1 MNIDQDNFIVR
12 PMTLADLK
20 LVISWAADEGWN
32 PGIDDA
38 NNFYV
43 ADPQGF
49 LIGELNGE
57 PISCIS
63 VVRYSQ
69 KFNFIGIYLVRPEWR
84 KKGFGLKTW
93 QEAFKLINNQPAAL
107 DAVLEQVNT
116 YRKSGFKTTHSHLRY
131 QGIIPGEISQDVKE
145 LKTINFEKL
154 CDYDRLYFPAD
165 RHDFLKEWINQSNGK
180 GYGIINDGNLVGY
193 GVIRKAK
200 AGFRI
205 GPIFAENQE
214 IAEKLFLALCSY
226 SDNQNVYIDV
236 PDINKQAVTLVENYQ
251 MQCVFECV
259 RMYSGLEPNIDWTN
273 IFGVTSLELG

>member
-1 MNIDQDNFIVR
+1 MNQDNFIVR

-20 LVISWAADEGWN
+20 LAISWAGDEGWN
-32 PGIDDA
+32 PGIDDP

-49 LIGELNGE
+49 LIGELNGQ

-63 VVRYSQ
+63 VVRYSK
-69 KFNFIGIYLVRPEWR
+69 KFSFIGFYIVKPEWR
-84 KKGFGLKTW
+84 KKGFGLKIW

-107 DAVLEQVNT
+107 DAVLAQVNT
-116 YRKSGFKTTHSHLRY
+116 YRKSGFEIAHSHLRY
-131 QGIIPGEISQDVKE
+131 QGIIPGEISQDIKD

-154 CDYDRLYFPAD
+154 CNYDRLYFPAD
-165 RHDFLKEWINQSNGK
+165 RPDFLKAWINQSNGK
-180 GYGIINDGNLVGY
+180 SYGIINDGNLVGY

-200 AGFRI
+200 EGFRI
-205 GPIFAENQE
+205 GPIFAENQK

-236 PDINKQAVTLVENYQ
+236 PNINQQAINLVENYQ

-259 RMYSGLEPNIDWTN
+259 RMYSGLEPNINWKN

>member
-1 MNIDQDNFIVR
+1 MNQDNFIVR

-20 LVISWAADEGWN
+20 LAISWAADEGYN

-38 NNFYV
+38 NIFYI

-63 VVRYSQ
+63 AVRYSQ
-69 KFNFIGIYLVRPEWR
+69 NFSFIGLYIVKPEWR

-107 DAVLEQVNT
+107 DAVLEQINN
-116 YRKSGFKTTHSHLRY
+116 YRKFGFETAHYHLRY
-131 QGIIPGEISQDVKE
+131 QGIIPGKISPDIQD
-145 LKTINFEKL
+145 LKNVNFDKL
-154 CDYDRLYFPAD
+154 CSQDRLYFPAE
-165 RHDFLKEWINQSNGK
+165 RHNFLKAWIHQPNGK
-180 GYGIINDGNLVGY
+180 SYGIINDGNLVGY
-193 GVIRKAK
+193 GVIRKAQE
-200 AGFRI
+200 GFKI

-226 SDNQNVYIDV
+226 SEDKNFYIDV
-236 PDINKQAVTLVENYQ
+236 PDINQQAINLVESYQ
-251 MQCVFECV
+251 MQCVFECA
-259 RMYSGLEPNIDWTN
+259 RMYSFQELNIDWN
-273 IFGVTSLELG
+273 KIFGVTSLEVG

>member
-1 MNIDQDNFIVR
+1 MNINQDNFIVR

-20 LVISWAADEGWN
+20 LAISWAANEGWN
-32 PGIDDA
+32 PGIDDV

-43 ADPQGF
+43 ADPEGF

-63 VVRYSQ
+63 MVRYS
-69 KFNFIGIYLVRPEWR
+69 KNFNFVGIYIVKPEWR
-84 KKGFGLKTW
+84 KKGYGFRTW
-93 QEAFKLINNQPAAL
+93 QEAFKLINNQSAAL

-116 YRKSGFKTTHSHLRY
+116 YRKSGFEPAHSHLRY
-131 QGIIPGEISQDVKE
+131 QGIIPGKISPDIQD
-145 LKTINFEKL
+145 LKTVNFEKI
-154 CDYDRLYFPAD
+154 CSYDSLYFPAE
-165 RHDFLKEWINQSNGK
+165 RSNFLKSWINQPNGK
-180 GYGIINDGNLVGY
+180 SYGIINDGNLIGY
-193 GVIRKAK
+193 GVIRKAQE
-200 AGFRI
+200 GFKI
-205 GPIFAENQE
+205 GPIFAENRE

-236 PDINKQAVTLVENYQ
+236 PNINQPAINLVEDYQ

-259 RMYSGLEPNIDWTN
+259 RMYSVQKPNLDWQN